1 MTTFYSGVAT
11 DILIKKQVDKDTP
24 IADFTGALHL
34 RVYDWKKD
42 PVRTIGQLQE
52 TDNTT
57 QQRASHVSAIT
68 PGITFGI
75 YGRPSELD
83 FLAEALLGDNDDS
96 ATSAPTTHTATPST
110 VLPYYSILEV
120 LPYGTTRYD
129 GCRCIEAQF
138 DGQDEGE
145 TELKVTGIV
154 WGVLGV
160 TEAIAAPDPLPAAA
174 DELPFI
180 YAEAAVKYAGTHL
193 GATTAFSWKISRN
206 ANRAQGDSGFRG
218 LDIVPGLIQNDGS
231 FTRYTQDDTKLRAI
245 DTGSPTGTDPTSTI
259 FTESASVLF
268 SRGTGASARSFLI
281 ASPEVAYETRDEALQ
296 LDGKPFAEV
305 LGFRT
310 QPQTTLAAHIALVTV
325 NAKATPAG

>member
-1 MTTFYSGVAT
+1 MTTFYSGVAK

-24 IADFTGALHL
+24 ITDFAGALHL

-42 PVRTIGQLQE
+42 PVRTIAQLQE
-52 TDNTT
+52 SDNTT

-68 PGITFGI
+68 PGITFGV

-96 ATSAPTTHTATPST
+96 ATVDPVTHTATPSVT
-110 VLPYYSILEV
+110 LPHYSILEV

-160 TEAIAAPDPLPAAA
+160 KENVTAPSPLPAAA

-180 YAEAAVKYAGTHL
+180 YAEAEVKY
-193 GATTAFSWKISRN
+193 N
-206 ANRAQGDSGFRG
+206 
-218 LDIVPGLIQNDGS
+218 GS
-231 FTRYTQDDTKLRAI
+231 
-245 DTGSPTGTDPTSTI
+245 
-259 FTESASVLF
+259 
-268 SRGTGASARSFLI
+268 
-281 ASPEVAYETRDEALQ
+281 
-296 LDGKPFAEV
+296 
-305 LGFRT
+305 
-310 QPQTTLAAHIALVTV
+310 H
-325 NAKATPAG
+325 